1 MDSKETYIKAAFEKI
16 IPLFR
21 ESGLPIDEIDERL
34 QIKFAD
40 IRPKWAG
47 SCQSW
52 TSGYYPQEEHEI
64 LICNTIDNGFDAID
78 VLIHEVCHAIQF
90 HLYGDEV
97 RPHGKEF
104 KVIAEAVGLTG
115 KMTCASANHDLGIK
129 IKKWEKEI
137 GIFPHEPSFAEM
149 IENWMINLINY
160 GGSFY
165 ILAMIVQYNTP

>member
-21 ESGLPIDEIDERL
+21 ESGLPIDEIDERI
-34 QIKFAD
+34 QIKYAD
-40 IRPKWAG
+40 IAPKWAG
-47 SCQSW
+47 LCQSRI
-52 TSGYYPQEEHEI
+52 SGYYPQEEHEI
-64 LICNTIDNGFDAID
+64 LISNTIDNGFDAID

-115 KMTCASANHDLGIK
+115 KMTRASANHELGIK

-137 GIFPHEPSFAEM
+137 GVYPHEPSFVE
-149 IENWMINLINY
+149 IVEKWVLILINY
-160 GGSFY
+160 FGSLY
-165 ILAMIVQYNTP
+165 LLIMIVNYNTH

>member
-1 MDSKETYIKAAFEKI
+1 MDSKEIYIKTAFEKI

-21 ESGLPIDEIDERL
+21 ESGLPIDEIEERI
-34 QIKFAD
+34 QIKYAD
-40 IRPKWAG
+40 ISPKWAG
-47 SCQSW
+47 LCHSW
-52 TSGYYPQEEHEI
+52 ISGYYPQEEHEI
-64 LICNTIDNGFDAID
+64 LISNKIDNGFDAIV

-115 KMTCASANHDLGIK
+115 KMTCTSANHELAIK
-129 IKKWEKEI
+129 IKEWEKEI
-137 GIFPHEPSFAEM
+137 GVFPHEPSLVEK

>member
-40 IRPKWAG
+40 ISPKWAG
-47 SCQSW
+47 LCYSRI
-52 TSGYYPQEEHEI
+52 SGYYPQEKHEI
-64 LICNTIDNGFDAID
+64 LISNKVDNGFDAID
-78 VLIHEVCHAIQF
+78 VLIHEVCHAIQR
-90 HLYGDEV
+90 HLYGYEV

-104 KVIAEAVGLTG
+104 KAIAEAVGLTG
-115 KMTCASANHDLGIK
+115 KMTCASANHELGIK
-129 IKKWEKEI
+129 IKQWEKEI
-137 GIFPHEPSFAEM
+137 GLFPHESSFAEM
-149 IENWMINLINY
+149 IENWIINLINY

>member
-1 MDSKETYIKAAFEKI
+1 MNSKEIYIKTAFEKI

-21 ESGLPIDEIDERL
+21 ERGLPIDEIDEMI
-34 QIKFAD
+34 QIKYAD
-40 IRPKWAG
+40 IPPKWAG
-47 SCQSW
+47 YCQSRI
-52 TSGYYPQEEHEI
+52 SGYYPQEKHEI
-64 LICNTIDNGFDAID
+64 LINNTVDNGFDAIA

-104 KVIAEAVGLTG
+104 KAIAEAVGLSG
-115 KMTCASANHDLGIK
+115 KMPNTYPNKELEIK
-129 IKKWEKEI
+129 IKIWEKDI
-137 GIFPHEPSFAEM
+137 GIYPYEPSFAEM

-160 GGSFY
+160 GCSFY

>member
-1 MDSKETYIKAAFEKI
+1 MDSKEIYIKAAFEKI

-40 IRPKWAG
+40 IAPKWAG
-47 SCQSW
+47 LCHSW
-52 TSGYYPQEEHEI
+52 ISGYYPQEEHEI
-64 LICNTIDNGFDAID
+64 LISNKIDNGFDAID

-115 KMTCASANHDLGIK
+115 KMTCASANHELGIK

-137 GIFPHEPSFAEM
+137 GVFPHEPSFAAM
-149 IENWMINLINY
+149 IEKWILIIINY
-160 GGSFY
+160 FGSLY
-165 ILAMIVQYNTP
+165 LLAMIVNYNTH